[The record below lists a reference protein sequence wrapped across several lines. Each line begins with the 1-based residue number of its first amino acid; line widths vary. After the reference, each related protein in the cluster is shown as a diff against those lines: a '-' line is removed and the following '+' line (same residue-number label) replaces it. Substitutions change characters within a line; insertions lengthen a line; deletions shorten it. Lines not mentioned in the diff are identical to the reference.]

1 MKGGGEEGEGRE
13 EERMTSGRRRAPQKL
28 AIYLFLSNEPPNEGG
43 LATVLASHH
52 PTPVHRLL
60 SLVRTNLCE
69 VRVRE

>member
-1 MKGGGEEGEGRE
+1 VGGRE
-13 EERMTSGRRRAPQKL
+13 LLLKKL
-28 AIYLFLSNEPPNEGG
+28 AIYLFLSNEPPDKGG